1 VASLL
6 KVSKLE
12 TSLTSTTAPAPV
24 HFMMVVAMYP

>member
-12 TSLTSTTAPAPV
+12 TPLTYTTAPALV
-24 HFMMVVAMYP
+24 HFMMMVAMYP